1 MQNDWAYLEKYAIE
15 NQLLL
20 KLPNNGNRIVFIG
33 DSITEFW
40 QRYDSVFFTQNKYI
54 NRGIS
59 SQTTFQIQERF
70 QNDVIDLEPKYV
82 IILAGINDIAENN
95 GPISIEEIMNN
106 IVSMVEKAL
115 KNNIEVVLCSIL
127 PASDFYW
134 NPKIKPI
141 EKIKQLN
148 VLIEAYCLIE
158 KIIFVDY
165 YTPMVDENFGLDKKF
180 TDDGVHPNLNG
191 YLKMKTI
198 LESYLNLT

>member
-15 NQLLL
+15 NQQLL

-59 SQTTFQIQERF
+59 SQTTSQIQERF
-70 QNDVIDLEPKYV
+70 QNDVIDLEPKCV

-158 KIIFVDY
+158 KIKFVDY

-198 LESYLNLT
+198 FESYLKI

>member
-15 NQLLL
+15 NQQLL

-40 QRYDSVFFTQNKYI
+40 QRYDSAFFTQNKYI

-59 SQTTFQIQERF
+59 SQTTSQIQERF

-127 PASDFYW
+127 PAIDFYW

-158 KIIFVDY
+158 KIKFVDY

-198 LESYLNLT
+198 LESYLKL

>member
-1 MQNDWAYLEKYAIE
+1 MQNDWAYIEKYAIE
-15 NQLLL
+15 NQQLL

-40 QRYDSVFFTQNKYI
+40 QQYDSAFFTQNKYI

-59 SQTTFQIQERF
+59 SQTTSQIQERF

-95 GPISIEEIMNN
+95 GSISIEEIMNN

-158 KIIFVDY
+158 KIKFVDY

-198 LESYLNLT
+198 LESYLKL

>member
-1 MQNDWAYLEKYAIE
+1 MMQNDWAYIEKYAIE
-15 NQLLL
+15 NQQLL

-40 QRYDSVFFTQNKYI
+40 QQYDSAFFTQNKYI

-59 SQTTFQIQERF
+59 SQTTSQIQERF

-148 VLIEAYCLIE
+148 VLIEAYCLIK
-158 KIIFVDY
+158 KIKFVDY
-165 YTPMVDENFGLDKKF
+165 YTPMLDEYFGLDKKF

-198 LESYLNLT
+198 LESYLKL

>member
-1 MQNDWAYLEKYAIE
+1 MMQNDWVYLEKYVLA
-15 NQLLL
+15 NQQLL

-40 QRYDSVFFTQNKYI
+40 ERHDSIFFSQNKYI

-59 SQTTFQIQERF
+59 SQTSSQILERF
-70 QNDVIDLEPKYV
+70 QNDVIDLEPKWV

-95 GPISIEEIMNN
+95 GPISIVEIMNN
-106 IVSMVEKAL
+106 IVSMVENAL
-115 KNNIEVVLCSIL
+115 KNNIEVVLCAIL
-127 PASDFYW
+127 PASNFYW

-148 VLIEAYCLIE
+148 ILIEAYCLTE
-158 KIIFVDY
+158 KIKFVDY
-165 YTPMVDENFGLDKKF
+165 YTPMVDEYFGLDKKF

-198 LESYLNLT
+198 LESYLKL